1 VAIVSIAE
9 VNSRVRRVN
18 SRVRRD
24 VCHSLGISC
33 MCQRRQNLS
42 DKSDQFRR
50 GRDGKKDFSD
60 EVNGVLS
67 WRSIVYYKIRIET
80 KS

>member
-1 VAIVSIAE
+1 
-9 VNSRVRRVN
+9 
-18 SRVRRD
+18 
-24 VCHSLGISC
+24 